1 MKRLFSLF
9 IIATIWACNSN
20 ERVKPAKISKDAI
33 WKGGDDG
40 GCWVLFGKVSEN
52 TIEATIFYENGD
64 IWVKGIFKKQGNCQI
79 PAHILTEKIQ
89 GFDGVNLITIEK
101 CTFKR

>member
-20 ERVKPAKISKDAI
+20 ERVKPATISKDAI

-64 IWVKGIFKKQGNCQI
+64 IWVKGIFKNKEIVKSQ
-79 PAHILTEKIQ
+79 HIFLQKKYK
-89 GFDGVNLITIEK
+89 DLMV
-101 CTFKR
+101 